1 VKPDSGI
8 TAADL
13 ATALSGKIPGVT
25 SLVPFGP
32 NSLFYSI
39 DPSKFATPSA
49 PAGNSPSGSSSTGS
63 SNNASLAAKNVET
76 RLKSLIERELPPV
89 TIHLKVL
96 DLPHGYGHACDII
109 TAIGHQAPGVVSLS
123 VIDDSRI
130 MVGLSDDPE
139 KSPGNK
145 NLDELRQ
152 LVKALAIPTIAPAQP
167 VKSVAIRLYYDR
179 DANSVATVVGSAFS
193 ELKSSAISSSSTSA
207 FNDTVVLAD
216 PTGDANVLSQAQ
228 RMVAQLDEPR
238 PQLTVNAWS
247 LQLSSDKQ
255 GRLDEL
261 VPASR
266 RLAGGYNDA
275 LQGAIMK
282 GWTYLNEQIAG
293 GRSGSDDST
302 FLDRNF
308 AGYLCSFAGYNT
320 AHVMNTATLA
330 QGFCPADTAQLQYGL
345 GYTTLFD
352 QSPPDLL
359 RMFIVV
365 AAAKKPL
372 EAAEAVLDFMEKG
385 NTFTIASTEHVPYSD
400 TQHLKG
406 CIQRDEDL
414 LKGAD
419 STRDLRMNLLN
430 SSPPQQLGFE
440 CTRARLEELLQPNGA
455 QVVTSFIGQFRAAVA
470 DFLFQ
475 NKMKAEYPND
485 FQPFLYPASAA
496 ALDATLTPIVDAF
509 NQDLEVL
516 QQKLQSQLT
525 KGVPNN
531 KHLSYTSNGLVT
543 VKVVSGNQAQV
554 QTQSLNYFPQNPT
567 FKLEDF
573 AAALMAGASPST
585 SGGTGTSTVA
595 KAPLLGGSVSE
606 IISAIAAYKA
616 AQPAQVTAKVG
627 SGLAMTVTPYTISS
641 ASGAELNVNVTYNEN
656 AAATISSDT
665 TQSQASDDLNSR
677 VSQHEVTTMVRMDAL
692 KFFEISTMQSVIA
705 RQKARW
711 KAIDP
716 VIEIPILDGL
726 GYGVRRR
733 PQVIYNQSVIFLE
746 ATIVP
751 TAADLGNSLLIQYD
765 KIAQGACLD
774 ETKGGSKEAHSPGD
788 FCNARKDGQNLL
800 YEIMDYHKLM
810 VQYFA
815 QQSIDMTGTVQ
826 TSPNL
831 SFPHMLPGSVA
842 LENND

>member
-1 VKPDSGI
+1 M
-8 TAADL
+8 AAR
-13 ATALSGKIPGVT
+13 
-25 SLVPFGP
+25 
-32 NSLFYSI
+32 
-39 DPSKFATPSA
+39 
-49 PAGNSPSGSSSTGS
+49 
-63 SNNASLAAKNVET
+63 NVEKA
-76 RLKSLIERELPPV
+76 LHSLIDQQLPQV
-89 TIHLKVL
+89 NVHIKVL
-96 DLPHGYGHACDII
+96 DLPNGYGHACDII
-109 TAIGHQAPGVVSLS
+109 TAIGHQAQGVLSLS
-123 VIDDSRI
+123 VIDDTRI
-130 MVGLSDDPE
+130 LVGYDPE
-139 KSPGNK
+139 KLTG

-152 LVKALAIPTIAPAQP
+152 LVNDLAIPAIAPVQP
-167 VKSVAIRLYYDR
+167 VKSIAIRLYYDR
-179 DANSVATVVGSAFS
+179 DANSVASVVGSAFS

-255 GRLDEL
+255 GQIDEL

-266 RLAGGYNDA
+266 RLAGGYNDT

-282 GWTYLNEQIAG
+282 GWTYLNEQIARS
-293 GRSGSDDST
+293 RSGAGDST
-302 FLDRNF
+302 FLDTNF
-308 AGYLCSFAGYNT
+308 ASYLCSFTIYDANHAINT
-320 AHVMNTATLA
+320 GTLA
-330 QGFCPADTAQLQYGL
+330 QGFCPADTTLLHYGL

-359 RMFIVV
+359 RMLIVV
-365 AAAKKPL
+365 ATARKPL
-372 EAAEAVLDFMEKG
+372 ETAEAVLDFMEKG
-385 NTFTIASTEHVPYSD
+385 KIFTTPFTGHVYSD
-400 TQHLKG
+400 TQSSNG
-406 CIQRDEDL
+406 CVRRDEDL
-414 LKGAD
+414 LQGAD
-419 STRDLRMNLLN
+419 STADLRKNLLN

-440 CTRARLEELLQPNGA
+440 CTRARLEELLQANETA
-455 QVVTSFIGQFRAAVA
+455 DTVVATSFIGQFRAAIA

-516 QQKLQSQLT
+516 QQRLQNQLT
-525 KGVPNN
+525 KNVRNE

-554 QTQSLNYFPQNPT
+554 QTQSLNYFPQNPS

-573 AAALMAGASPST
+573 AAALIAGASSSSN
-585 SGGTGTSTVA
+585 SGSSTSTVA

-627 SGLAMTVTPYTISS
+627 SGLSMTVTPYTMSS

-665 TQSQASDDLNSR
+665 TQSQANDDLNSR
-677 VSQHEVTTMVRMDAL
+677 VSEHQVNTMVRMDAL

-705 RQKARW
+705 RQRARW
-711 KAIDP
+711 KPIDP

-726 GYGVRRR
+726 GYGVRRK

-765 KIAQGACLD
+765 KIGKGACFD
-774 ETKGGSKEAHSPGD
+774 ETKGSMEAHSPRD
-788 FCNARKDGQNLL
+788 FCEARKDGQNLL
-800 YEIMDYHKLM
+800 YRIMDYHKLI

-815 QQSIDMTGTVQ
+815 QQNIGKDGAVRTT
-826 TSPNL
+826 PNL
-831 SFPHMLPGSVA
+831 DFPKDLPGSVA
-842 LENND
+842 LDNSN